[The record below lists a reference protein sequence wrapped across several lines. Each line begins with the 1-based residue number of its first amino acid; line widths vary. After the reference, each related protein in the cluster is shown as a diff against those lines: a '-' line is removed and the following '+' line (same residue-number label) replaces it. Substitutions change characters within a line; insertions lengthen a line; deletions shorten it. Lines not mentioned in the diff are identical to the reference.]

1 MKGDY
6 PTKKGMF
13 PSPRMNVM
21 KNKIEKIFKKDF
33 TTLRTSQFPVEKSNR
48 VVIGDLSYLNYK

>member
-1 MKGDY
+1 
-6 PTKKGMF
+6 MF

-48 VVIGDLSYLNYK
+48 VAIGDLSYLNYK